1 MLGCRNF
8 VELPDFGFWIVTS
21 SLVNPVVE
29 FFTCAQDPAPH
40 KKLQPTSMKAKI
52 RPKQQTINP
61 NNSPSYQPT
70 PQKAVQIGKA
80 INTEN
85 ATNSEEVEREKKNS
99 RIDKIF
105 RRENYCSCAVKFGNS
120 YFF

>member
-1 MLGCRNF
+1 
-8 VELPDFGFWIVTS
+8 
-21 SLVNPVVE
+21 
-29 FFTCAQDPAPH
+29 
-40 KKLQPTSMKAKI
+40 MKAKI

-80 INTEN
+80 INTAN
-85 ATNSEEVEREKKNS
+85 ATNSKEIEREKKNS

-105 RRENYCSCAVKFGNS
+105 RRENCYSFAGKCGNS
-120 YFF
+120 FF

>member
-1 MLGCRNF
+1 MC
-8 VELPDFGFWIVTS
+8 V
-21 SLVNPVVE
+21 
-29 FFTCAQDPAPH
+29 QDPAPH

-70 PQKAVQIGKA
+70 PQKAVQIGEA

-85 ATNSEEVEREKKNS
+85 ATNSKEIEREKKQFV
-99 RIDKIF
+99 D
-105 RRENYCSCAVKFGNS
+105 
-120 YFF
+120 